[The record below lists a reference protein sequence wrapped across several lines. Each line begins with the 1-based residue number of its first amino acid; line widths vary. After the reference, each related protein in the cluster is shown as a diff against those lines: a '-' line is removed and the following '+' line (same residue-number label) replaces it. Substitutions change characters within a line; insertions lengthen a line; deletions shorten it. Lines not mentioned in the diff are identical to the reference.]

1 MEKHDRIS
9 RGRQIVRLWAF
20 LNYEDDEGGDRA
32 TIVDILTDLYHFCQT
47 KGVVWTDAVSSAER
61 WGLQESIVH
70 DRALNEMDDDQA
82 QRLLDA
88 IFNADP
94 LSANDPEEMYC
105 DACGA
110 KRNATDLVPVNNDW
124 TCPECSHAWDE
135 EEDND

>member
-1 MEKHDRIS
+1 MEQHERIS
-9 RGRQIVRLWAF
+9 RGRQIVRLWSL
-20 LNYEDDEGGDRA
+20 LNFEDDACTDKDKV
-32 TIVDILTDLYHFCQT
+32 IDILTDLYHFCHE
-47 KGVVWTDAVSSAER
+47 KRVIWTDAVSNAEK
-61 WGLQESIVH
+61 WGLKESMAH
-70 DRALNEMDDDQA
+70 TSSPTMNDDQA

-135 EEDND
+135 EEYND

>member
-1 MEKHDRIS
+1 MNKPERIS
-9 RGRQIVRLWAF
+9 RGGQIIRLWAT
-20 LNYEDDEGGDRA
+20 LNYSQPESE
-32 TIVDILTDLYHFCQT
+32 TNTVIDILADLYIYCTSHNIKWSQ
-47 KGVVWTDAVSSAER
+47 VVGQAEK
-61 WGLQESIVH
+61 WGLQETL
-70 DRALNEMDDDQA
+70 AWEKQLAPKEGWE
-82 QRLLDA
+82 QRMLDA

-94 LSANDPEEMYC
+94 LAVNDPEEMYC